1 MWKKLKITKSRNR
14 LGKSVIKKIQTYG
27 RYTNSET
34 VEVGKRINLNRE
46 RVYSRTFK

>member
-14 LGKSVIKKIQTYG
+14 LGKSVIKKRQTHG

-34 VEVGKRINLNRE
+34 VEVDKKRM
-46 RVYSRTFK
+46 T